1 MNHKAV
7 CRTASATPGLLNTSK
22 NKSAQVDSEQGESIV
37 TVPCKQSIE
46 SLGAPSKDETNTK
59 HQNRTEKEMSDL
71 RQFVCIH
78 NI

>member
-7 CRTASATPGLLNTSK
+7 CRTAPATRGCTSK

-59 HQNRTEKEMSDL
+59 HQNRTEKEMSEL